1 MARFLPNSFALAG
14 VLLALFSPRLVT
26 AQQIAVKLVDGRNGR
41 ALKDQAVAIWLGE
54 KAVGMPG
61 QTIRANADGIAL
73 VPIPIQQSS
82 FVIGGE
88 SLVDCRMRVRYGKV
102 VDEGTTNWVYRF
114 ADVLAHG
121 AVGAQQM
128 RKSDST
134 AYPRSTRAVCTAPA
148 LVGKSD
154 VGIVGVTAQHE
165 KPLDFSGCNSRPE
178 TGALRHPVADAAISS
193 LDLLKRGVLSFHNAS
208 TSGQNV
214 KSADSVNHEHE

>member
-1 MARFLPNSFALAG
+1 LVKIPFHSKPPSRRANRRRKLALTPAYISNPDCWQRQTYNPHNSVPTRRILRPAL
-14 VLLALFSPRLVT
+14 VLLTAFLAQVGT

-61 QTIRANADGIAL
+61 QTIPTNADGIAL

-102 VDEGTTNWVYRF
+102 VDEGKTEWVYRF

-121 AVGAQQM
+121 AVGANKCGKATVQPIPGQ
-128 RKSDST
+128 
-134 AYPRSTRAVCTAPA
+134 
-148 LVGKSD
+148 LVLF
-154 VGIVGVTAQHE
+154 VRTPHWWE
-165 KPLDFSGCNSRPE
+165 K
-178 TGALRHPVADAAISS
+178 
-193 LDLLKRGVLSFHNAS
+193 VLW
-208 TSGQNV
+208 
-214 KSADSVNHEHE
+214 E